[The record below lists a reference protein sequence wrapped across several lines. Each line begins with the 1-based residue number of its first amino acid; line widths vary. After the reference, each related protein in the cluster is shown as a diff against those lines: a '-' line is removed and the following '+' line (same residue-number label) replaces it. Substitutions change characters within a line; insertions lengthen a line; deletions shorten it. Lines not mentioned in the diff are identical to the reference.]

1 MVIYMLI
8 TEKMIQVSFSES
20 EKIIIEYILKERE
33 NIKNKTT
40 KQISQETYTH
50 PSTIVRIAKK
60 LGYTGWNEL
69 KEIYLEEIKY
79 LDSHFENIDA
89 NIPFTEN
96 DNIMTIANKIAT
108 LNQIT
113 IKDTLSLIHHDDL
126 KKAVQLLDSASEIKI
141 FASNQNLLI
150 SQDFMFKMN
159 RIQKSVSITMTDA
172 EQVFEAFNCKK
183 NSCAILIS
191 YSGESRR
198 LIKAIPILK
207 ESHVPIIAITS
218 LGDNT
223 IADEADCVLRITTR
237 ERLYSKIG
245 NFTTNDSIC
254 YLLDALYSCV
264 FSKNYKKNLDHKIKV
279 SKYFDSRKS
288 SVKLIKED

>member
-1 MVIYMLI
+1 MLI
-8 TEKMIQVSFSES
+8 TERMTQVSFSES
-20 EKIIIEYILKERE
+20 EKMIIDYIFKERE

-40 KQISQETYTH
+40 KQISKETYTH
-50 PSTIVRIAKK
+50 PSTIIRIAKK
-60 LGYTGWNEL
+60 LGYNGWNEL

-89 NIPFTEN
+89 NIPFTED

-108 LNQIT
+108 LNQTT
-113 IKDTLSLIHHDDL
+113 IKDTLSLIHHDEL
-126 KKAVQLLDSASEIKI
+126 NKAIQLLHNASEIKI

-150 SQDFMFKMN
+150 SQDFVFKMN
-159 RIQKSVSITMTDA
+159 RIQKSVSISMTDA

-183 NSCAILIS
+183 NSCAIFIS

-207 ESHVPIIAITS
+207 QNNVPIIALTS
-218 LGDNT
+218 LGENT
-223 IADEADCVLRITTR
+223 IANKSDCVLRITTR

-245 NFTTNDSIC
+245 NFTTNNSIC
-254 YLLDALYSCV
+254 YLLDVLYSCV
-264 FSKNYKKNLDHKIKV
+264 FSKNYKKNLEHKIKV